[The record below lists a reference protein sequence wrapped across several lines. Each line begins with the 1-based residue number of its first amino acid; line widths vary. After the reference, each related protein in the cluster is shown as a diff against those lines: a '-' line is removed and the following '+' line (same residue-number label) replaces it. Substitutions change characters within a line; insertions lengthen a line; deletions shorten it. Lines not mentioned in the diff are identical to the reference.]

1 MRVVDGRPHRMARR
15 RFLAG
20 LASIPVACVAWPAS
34 ADTDVGVASAL
45 RRLFNDSIDHPVAIG
60 RLYLDKEPA
69 EASRQWLEE
78 RVCGASWMSSDMP
91 VHALADR
98 VRALRHDDFCRGEL
112 VEIDGWL
119 LARSEARLFALATL
133 VLPA

>member
-1 MRVVDGRPHRMARR
+1 MRVVDRRPHRMARR

-20 LASIPVACVAWPAS
+20 LASLPAAWVAWPAS
-34 ADTDVGVASAL
+34 ADADVTVASAL
-45 RRLFNDSIDHPVAIG
+45 RRLFNDSIDHQVAIG
-60 RLYLDKEPA
+60 SLYLAKEPA
-69 EASRQWLEE
+69 EASRQWLAGH
-78 RVCGASWMSSDMP
+78 VCGASWMSSDVP

-98 VRALRHDDFCRGEL
+98 VRALRHDDFCRGDL

-119 LARSEARLFALATL
+119 LARSEARLFALAAL